1 MSLAERRWLRLGMLC
16 AFYVAQGIPWAFTA
30 ITIPSYLN
38 DRHVDPAAVGTLLA
52 ATTLPYSFKWIWGV
66 IVDSFTIPRW
76 GRRRPWI
83 LLAQLL
89 MALTILAM
97 ALLPDLSEDVKLLAI
112 VVMVHTV
119 FNALQDVAVDALAV
133 DLLAEDERGRANGL
147 MYASKYVG
155 GIIGGSG
162 LSWVIAEIGLRPAL
176 IGQTVVLLAIM
187 IVPAVTRETPRP
199 VEERPRVRDVARG
212 LVEVFSVR
220 SALVTGVMM
229 LTVNMALG
237 MLTANGFALFIQEL
251 QWSPEKYTS
260 LTGGFGLAC
269 GFAGAVSGGFLSDL
283 IGRKRLA
290 AIASLSLAGGWL
302 AFGLLTRLW
311 NDDFFIYG
319 LAMFEAFAAA
329 VLTVTM
335 FALCMDVSWAR
346 VGASQFTAYMAFAN
360 ISTTMGFRLAST
372 MTEHFSYAECYVI
385 AAAVQAAVTVWLL
398 AIDPRQT
405 SRELPRPEGAP
416 LPIVG
421 VVAVCALGVTLTGFT
436 IYVLRPLL

>member
-1 MSLAERRWLRLGMLC
+1 MLC

-38 DRHVDPAAVGTLLA
+38 DRHVDPAAVGSVLA

-66 IVDSFTIPRW
+66 VVDSFTIPRF

-83 LLAQLL
+83 LLAQLM
-89 MALTILAM
+89 MALTILAI
-97 ALLPDLSEDVKLLAI
+97 ALIPDLSADVQLLAM

-162 LSWVIAEIGLRPAL
+162 LSWMIAEVGLRPAL
-176 IGQTVVLLAIM
+176 LAQTVVLLAIM

-199 VEERPRVRDVARG
+199 IEERPRVRDVTRG
-212 LVEVFSVR
+212 LVQVFSVR
-220 SALVTGVMM
+220 SALVMGVMM
-229 LTVNMALG
+229 LSVNFALG
-237 MLTANGFALFIQEL
+237 ILTANGFTLFIQEL
-251 QWSPEKYTS
+251 HWSQEKYTS

-283 IGRKRLA
+283 VGRKRLA
-290 AIASLSLAGGWL
+290 AIASLALAGGWL
-302 AFGLLTRLW
+302 SFGLLTDLW
-311 NDDFFIYG
+311 SSDVFVYA

-329 VLTVTM
+329 VLTVTL

-360 ISTTMGFRLAST
+360 ISTTMGFRVASSL
-372 MTEHFSYAECYVI
+372 TEHISYAECYVL
-385 AAAVQAAVTVWLL
+385 AASIQAAVTCWLF
-398 AIDPRQT
+398 AIDPKQT
-405 SRELPRPEGAP
+405 SRELPRAEGAP
-416 LPIVG
+416 LPLVG
-421 VVAVCALGVTLTGFT
+421 VIAVCALAATLTGFT